1 MVKVHGQMSA
11 PLLDMGAVTK
21 EYWERKELLLPTLKN
36 FMPEESK
43 WFGLVKTKMTP
54 KIVLRRLSTSDWESI
69 NERFYD
75 LRETLAKRQPVLRTI
90 LSKIAEGEQPNKK
103 ERKILASAEE
113 SANPIFYAM
122 LELMIIEPD
131 LTYDEVVQLLN
142 VVDDFDK
149 KTLMSIVNAMTSEKA
164 SVMQRVYSERTDELN
179 KIYDEV
185 GVRP

>member
-1 MVKVHGQMSA
+1 
-11 PLLDMGAVTK
+11 
-21 EYWERKELLLPTLKN
+21 
-36 FMPEESK
+36 
-43 WFGLVKTKMTP
+43 
-54 KIVLRRLSTSDWESI
+54 
-69 NERFYD
+69 
-75 LRETLAKRQPVLRTI
+75 
-90 LSKIAEGEQPNKK
+90 
-103 ERKILASAEE
+103 
-113 SANPIFYAM
+113 M

>member
-21 EYWERKELLLPTLKN
+21 EYWERKELLLPSLKN

-75 LRETLAKRQPVLRTI
+75 PRETLAKGNQF
-90 LSKIAEGEQPNKK
+90 SEQSSVKLQKGN
-103 ERKILASAEE
+103 
-113 SANPIFYAM
+113 NPIKRA
-122 LELMIIEPD
+122 
-131 LTYDEVVQLLN
+131 
-142 VVDDFDK
+142 
-149 KTLMSIVNAMTSEKA
+149 
-164 SVMQRVYSERTDELN
+164 
-179 KIYDEV
+179 
-185 GVRP
+185 